1 MLNKVAI
8 YSHKQ
13 SQSKRATCVTE
24 LQQCDIYATVL
35 VALQPIIYFR

>member
-1 MLNKVAI
+1 MRLKDQIVPI

-13 SQSKRATCVTE
+13 SHLKRATCVAE

-35 VALQPIIYFR
+35 VAIQP